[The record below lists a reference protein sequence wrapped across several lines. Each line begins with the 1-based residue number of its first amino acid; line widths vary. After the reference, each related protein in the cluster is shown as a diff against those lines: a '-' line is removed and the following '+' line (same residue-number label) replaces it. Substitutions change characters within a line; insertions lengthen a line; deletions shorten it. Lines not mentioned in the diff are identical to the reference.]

1 MNDNKID
8 KEALK
13 IVRLLQSGRRSYKE
27 IGQELGLSEATIR
40 SKVNKLT
47 GDGLVDIKA
56 LVASSSLE
64 VGYQTAYIGV
74 RLKSP
79 VAKKIAEALAELPGV
94 ISAALVT
101 GRYDLILTV
110 LLSPD
115 NGLMEFFN
123 NMLENYSD
131 SILSNET
138 FLVYEQV
145 NLKLPY
151 PY

>member
-1 MNDNKID
+1 MNDSRID
-8 KEALK
+8 KESLK
-13 IVRLLQSGRRSYKE
+13 LVRLLQSGRRSYKE

-40 SKVNKLT
+40 SKVNRLT
-47 GDGLVDIKA
+47 GEGLVAIKA
-56 LVASSSLE
+56 LISSSSLDA
-64 VGYQTAYIGV
+64 GYQTAYIGV

-79 VAKKIAEALAELPGV
+79 AVKKMAEALSELPGV
-94 ISAALVT
+94 ISVALVT

-123 NMLENYSD
+123 TMLEQYSE

-145 NLKLPY
+145 DLKLPY